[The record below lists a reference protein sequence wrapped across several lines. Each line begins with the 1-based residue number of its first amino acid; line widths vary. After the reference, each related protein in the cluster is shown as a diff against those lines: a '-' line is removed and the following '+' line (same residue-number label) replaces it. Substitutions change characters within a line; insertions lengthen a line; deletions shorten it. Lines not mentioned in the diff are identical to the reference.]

1 MEKVGES
8 KKRREEE
15 LEVVEMKILC
25 ASLGVT
31 GVRSVRNASE
41 VRGASE
47 MKPESPDWPGYAWV
61 YAEAG
66 KTPGRRLKDTF
77 REAHMTDGNTRG
89 EQQYS
94 DQLKWALNMWKV
106 S

>member
-15 LEVVEMKILC
+15 LVEVAEMKMLC
-25 ASLGVT
+25 VSLGVT
-31 GVRSVRNASE
+31 GMRSVRNASE

-61 YAEAG
+61 EG
-66 KTPGRRLKDTF
+66 C
-77 REAHMTDGNTRG
+77 
-89 EQQYS
+89 
-94 DQLKWALNMWKV
+94 
-106 S
+106 